1 MEFKTIKLTDFEN
14 RLLQVLCEN
23 ELEEI
28 QEDFNGTDLYA
39 EARITILQNLLLKLM
54 GE

>member
-28 QEDFNGTDLYA
+28 QEGFNGTDLYA